1 MSHGDDNTE
10 DISNSAKKFNKPNIE
25 HVDLDIWQNILVN
38 VDVFFLDFH
47 LHLKRSLLKYK
58 RYLTA
63 LCYLRL

>member
-38 VDVFFLDFH
+38 VDVFFLISISIW
-47 LHLKRSLLKYK
+47 KGPY
-58 RYLTA
+58 
-63 LCYLRL
+63 